1 MGESCAVVHC
11 DCPCPR
17 RQSPTEV
24 DVGCVSLRVPQMC
37 ADYIFGAQLYAIT
50 LRTPSR
56 TATAACVLR
65 AEPGLSFRIA
75 IAAFTRAA
83 MSTSEPLSG
92 A

>member
-1 MGESCAVVHC
+1 MGESCAQRLRLSH
-11 DCPCPR
+11 
-17 RQSPTEV
+17 TEGV
-24 DVGCVSLRVPQMC
+24 LDVSLRVPQMC